1 MNHSGFVNE
10 IQENGWPVHGLELW
24 VNGKLADSFGDTQ
37 NTRFPIYSVTKS
49 MVSIAAGMASEEGFL
64 NIDDCVLQYLPAK
77 YIQAMKAGQREAFE
91 HISIQRLMTMSVDG
105 FPFRLSGSD
114 WLDEALSIPLS
125 HPNTRTFSYSNV
137 PAYLVGVAVS
147 FAVDERLDRYLDR
160 KLFAPLGISG
170 PPCQFSP
177 EGFFY
182 GASGMKLTVHELSRI
197 GLMLSN
203 EGKYAQKQIVSPA
216 YVKEA
221 TSVQQMN
228 REGGY
233 GFFFWKYRD
242 GFSLNGKW
250 GQKCYVLPARQL
262 VITFLSNMEEG
273 SDRIRIC
280 MEKHLLDSR
289 NDCH

>member
-1 MNHSGFVNE
+1 
-10 IQENGWPVHGLELW
+10 
-24 VNGKLADSFGDTQ
+24 
-37 NTRFPIYSVTKS
+37 
-49 MVSIAAGMASEEGFL
+49 MVSIAVGMASEDGFL

-77 YIQAMKAGQREAFE
+77 YIQAMKAEQREAFE

-160 KLFAPLGISG
+160 KLFAPLGISE

-262 VITFLSNMEEG
+262 VITFLSYMEEG